1 MVLRH
6 HKKPKQIGCHQRMY
20 LEANNK
26 EIFAY
31 TGARSHEAG
40 LQSVVFIHGTG
51 MDHTVWLLPARFFAH
66 HNFNVLATDLP
77 GHGNS
82 MGPAA
87 TSIEQMADEVVAA
100 MDTAGISS
108 AAVVGHSMGSLV
120 ALSLAAQHPKRA
132 RSLALIGTSV
142 PMSVNNSLLLNAK
155 KDESAAVD
163 MLTYW
168 GYSKAAHLGGNENP
182 GIWMLGNTM
191 RLLGRA
197 KSGVIHIDLDAC
209 DNCKNGLKHA
219 ESIRCPTLMIL
230 GKRDIMTPPRIGA
243 ELSQIIKASRVVF
256 LEGAGHSL
264 MMERPNDVLDEL
276 IRIV

>member
-1 MVLRH
+1 
-6 HKKPKQIGCHQRMY
+6 MY

-26 EIFAY
+26 KIFAY
-31 TGARSHEAG
+31 TGARPHEIG

-51 MDHTVWLLPARFFAH
+51 MDHTVWLLPSRFFAH

-82 MGPAA
+82 MGPAPP
-87 TSIEQMADEVVAA
+87 SIEHMADEVVAA
-100 MDTAGISS
+100 MDAAGISS
-108 AAVVGHSMGSLV
+108 SAIVGHSMGSLI
-120 ALSLAAQHPKRA
+120 ALSLAARYPTRA

-142 PMSVNNSLLLNAK
+142 PMAVHKSLLS
-155 KDESAAVD
+155 SASKGEPAAID

-191 RLLGRA
+191 KLLNRA
-197 KSGVIHIDLDAC
+197 KSGVIHIDLEAC
-209 DNCKNGLKHA
+209 NNYKNGLKHA
-219 ESIRCPTLMIL
+219 EKIQCPTLMIL
-230 GKRDIMTPPRIGA
+230 GKRDIMTPAKIGS
-243 ELSQIIKASRVVF
+243 ELSEIIKNSRTVF